1 MANNKKLEIK
11 YFTEDLYFKTWQL
24 IGDARTSIVKYRS
37 RELHKYG
44 VSRNYAWGLNA
55 IKKLGDKATLSNIA
69 AYSVLEKHSIKEMLD
84 RMLKNS
90 LVEKRLIKG
99 SKQPIFRLTRK
110 GLTAYT
116 NAHKRESVKQ
126 VMSVL
131 TEEELKFMQ
140 SCLTKLVNKTLEALS
155 RSNSSTKQKPIK

>member
-1 MANNKKLEIK
+1 VVNDKKLEIK
-11 YFTEDLYFKTWQL
+11 YFTEDLYFKIWQL
-24 IGDARTSIVKYRS
+24 IGDARTSIVKFRS

-55 IKKLGDKATLSNIA
+55 IKKLGDKATLSNIS
-69 AYSVLEKHSIKEMLD
+69 AYSVLEKHSVKEMLD

-90 LVEKRLIKG
+90 LVEKKLIKG

-116 NAHKRESVKQ
+116 NAHKRESIRQ
-126 VMSVL
+126 IMSVL
-131 TEEELKFMQ
+131 TEEEMKFMQ
-140 SCLTKLVNKTLEALS
+140 SCLTKLVNKTLQELS
-155 RSNSSTKQKPIK
+155 KSNSSNKRKTIK